1 MWKLQVQD
9 RLLKVEGNSNFAFSG
24 RNKLPMEVSSVP
36 KRWNFRYIQIY
47 ILFIPKSYHIQ
58 NNCISLSQVL
68 GTSCYQLSGVPVAAN
83 LWNSFHSIFFYHWN
97 LCLQLSTYRKFGT
110 MSSVITQLFKIKQQ
124 KEIISLAMPN
134 KSTQPGQSTF
144 AHLEHPPL
152 LHSGVLS
159 IHVFPGNAFLKLL
172 LTDY

>member
-9 RLLKVEGNSNFAFSG
+9 SVLKVERNSNFAFSG

-36 KRWNFRYIQIY
+36 KIWNFRYILELLDLDFIYPHDHIRYRIIVQI
-47 ILFIPKSYHIQ
+47 SV
-58 NNCISLSQVL
+58 SQVL
-68 GTSCYQLSGVPVAAN
+68 GTICYQLSGVPVAAN

-134 KSTQPGQSTF
+134 KKHTARPEYF
-144 AHLEHPPL
+144 
-152 LHSGVLS
+152 
-159 IHVFPGNAFLKLL
+159 
-172 LTDY
+172 